1 MQELVVLGGGE
12 VRWQEAPE
20 PRLEGSGEA
29 LVRPIAVAC
38 CDLDVAVAQGRAPLP
53 PPYRLGHEGVADVI
67 VVGAD
72 VGTVSPGDRVIVPFQ
87 ISCGA
92 CGACR
97 RGNTESCASVP
108 ERAMYGLGP
117 IAGLD
122 GGGFMSDVVRVPY
135 ADAML
140 VALPAG
146 IDPATLASASDNV
159 PDAWRC
165 VGPYREELAAL
176 AEPDRRVLVM
186 GGLSI
191 GLYAVGI
198 AAALGAR
205 VDYLDTDPDRCA
217 IAERFGAQVTEAPT
231 MPPGTDPYPVVVNTS
246 ADAEKLRRAL
256 ALTWPGGVCTD
267 TGIYY
272 RNNVELPLLEMYGRG
287 LRFVTGR
294 VAARAALPE
303 VLALVAEGRFDP
315 GVAAQA
321 TVAWGTADEVWPHM
335 TGKTVYVRS

>member
-1 MQELVVLGGGE
+1 MHELVFVAGGE
-12 VRWQEAPE
+12 VRWQEAPAPE
-20 PRLEGSGEA
+20 IQGPGEA
-29 LVRPIAVAC
+29 LVRPVAVAC

-67 VVGAD
+67 EVGGEVVS
-72 VGTVSPGDRVIVPFQ
+72 VSPGDRVIVPFQ

-97 RGNTESCASVP
+97 RGNTESCLSVP

-146 IDPATLASASDNV
+146 IDAATLASASDNV

-165 VGPYREELAAL
+165 VGPYRQELDAL
-176 AEPDRRVLVM
+176 DEPDRRVLVM

-191 GLYAVGI
+191 GLYAVGV

-217 IAERFGAQVTEAPT
+217 IAERFGAHVTEAVSMPT
-231 MPPGTDPYPVVVNTS
+231 GTDPYPVVVNTS
-246 ADAEKLRRAL
+246 ADAEKLRGAL
-256 ALTWPGGVCTD
+256 SLTWPGGVCTD

-294 VAARAALPE
+294 VAARAALPP
-303 VLALVAEGRFDP
+303 VLSLVAEGRFDP
-315 GVAAQA
+315 GVVTHAA
-321 TVAWGTADEVWPHM
+321 VEWETADEAWGHM
-335 TGKTVYVRS
+335 TAKTVYVRS